1 MTPQMAALHN
11 HGQEERERESA
22 RLSEKSKPI
31 TAEPRG
37 VGSC

>member
-11 HGQEERERESA
+11 HGQEEREEERVCSIIGK
-22 RLSEKSKPI
+22 KSKPI

-37 VGSC
+37 VG